1 MANGD
6 IVDFH
11 RWDPSYMQFFV
22 DRLVREYIATEI
34 ANELA
39 KDSTM
44 AVRVLGEVL
53 AAKPGFSEAVCV
65 AAAQV
70 TRELLEPNKGKK

>member
-1 MANGD
+1 MSNV
-6 IVDFH
+6 VDFH
-11 RWDPSYMQFFV
+11 KWDPGYMHFFV
-22 DRLVREYIATEI
+22 DRLVREYIAIEI

-53 AAKPGFSEAVCV
+53 AGKPGFSEAVSV
-65 AAAQV
+65 VAAQV
-70 TRELLEPNKGKK
+70 MRELLEPNKGKK